1 MGLPDWKLE
10 RMLLGDVPPEESEK
24 QRLEAL
30 SRSNEEILG
39 AHPPRQVVA
48 EIERRARQVG
58 VHRPAIRLA
67 APALALALGLVLFVS
82 LPEETERS
90 KGAVPYLVIHQH
102 AGDHAEKL
110 HPGAVVRARDV
121 LQVSYV
127 SLGRP
132 YGVICSL
139 DGSGIV
145 TLHHPASLDGDQKLI
160 DLVGAVPLANA
171 YELDDAPDFEKF
183 FFVTASEPL
192 DVDAI
197 MVKARDDALQ
207 GFEVSTFRLE
217 KAP

>member
-1 MGLPDWKLE
+1 MSVPDWKLE

-24 QRLEAL
+24 QRLAEL

-39 AHPPRQVVA
+39 AHPPQQVVA
-48 EIERRARQVG
+48 EIQRRARRIDRP
-58 VHRPAIRLA
+58 RPALRIAAPVLA
-67 APALALALGLVLFVS
+67 AALGLIVFVS
-82 LPEETERS
+82 LPEPTERS

-110 HPGAVVRARDV
+110 APGAVVRARDV

-139 DGSGIV
+139 DGRGIV
-145 TLHHPASLDGDQKLI
+145 TLHHPIGLDGDQKLI
-160 DLVGAVPLANA
+160 DLAGAVPLANA

-197 MVKARDDALQ
+197 LEKARHDDLK
-207 GFEVSTFRLE
+207 GFEISTFRLE